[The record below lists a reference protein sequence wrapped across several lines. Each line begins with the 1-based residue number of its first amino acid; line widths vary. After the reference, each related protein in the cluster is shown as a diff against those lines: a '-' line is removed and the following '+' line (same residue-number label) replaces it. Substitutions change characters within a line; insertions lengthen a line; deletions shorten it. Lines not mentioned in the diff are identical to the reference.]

1 MFNKVKEIWNW
12 IQDFMSLKG
21 GLFVDAF
28 AVVFLIRL
36 LAPLK
41 GYAAL
46 TAPEAAMWAATI
58 TAFAASNIGGGPKV
72 S

>member
-1 MFNKVKEIWNW
+1 
-12 IQDFMSLKG
+12 MSLKG

-28 AVVFLIRL
+28 AVVSLIRL

-58 TAFAASNIGGGPKV
+58 TAAFAASNIGGGPKPLMTTLG